1 MMARGVKV
9 THQAQEGKMR
19 GLYGRRQ
26 RRDHEGE
33 AYREQHDVLIST
45 KEMGTE
51 TERKKENAAR

>member
-1 MMARGVKV
+1 
-9 THQAQEGKMR
+9 MR

-26 RRDHEGE
+26 RRDHEGG